1 MAGPFHSLRAMQA
14 LHLKI
19 SRKVDAREARER
31 RRESG
36 GRGERN
42 ESLQWSLINFHFHP
56 GNPETLQ
63 SVKPQTCRRLEKWQV
78 EFIYLFIKSHSQQ
91 LSTASKQCF
100 WPLICFFFYP
110 LDIELQNVRSD
121 NNSILWFSFFS
132 HLKRRP
138 HSEIKLPVAINII
151 YLSVEPEKSVSL
163 DLVVSRF
170 TAVASC
176 FFYSPF
182 WRSTANSSSATLSST
197 CFWIFLRS
205 GIQSGEETDVGRQRL
220 NWALKSLF
228 TFTHL
233 LFRTKQDAW
242 HKLIHLMKGSDFPS
256 TIACSRLS
264 DSGEDANVKGTRKV
278 DGA

>member
-151 YLSVEPEKSVSL
+151 YLSV
-163 DLVVSRF
+163 
-170 TAVASC
+170 
-176 FFYSPF
+176 
-182 WRSTANSSSATLSST
+182 
-197 CFWIFLRS
+197 
-205 GIQSGEETDVGRQRL
+205 
-220 NWALKSLF
+220 
-228 TFTHL
+228 
-233 LFRTKQDAW
+233 
-242 HKLIHLMKGSDFPS
+242 
-256 TIACSRLS
+256 
-264 DSGEDANVKGTRKV
+264 
-278 DGA
+278 

>member
-1 MAGPFHSLRAMQA
+1 MIKILHPSGQHARLR
-14 LHLKI
+14 L
-19 SRKVDAREARER
+19 R
-31 RRESG
+31 
-36 GRGERN
+36 
-42 ESLQWSLINFHFHP
+42 
-56 GNPETLQ
+56 NPETLQ

-176 FFYSPF
+176 SFYSPS
-182 WRSTANSSSATLSST
+182 WRSTANSSSATLACT
-197 CFWIFLRS
+197 CFWIFLPS
-205 GIQSGEETDVGRQRL
+205 GIQSGEETDVGR
-220 NWALKSLF
+220 
-228 TFTHL
+228 
-233 LFRTKQDAW
+233 
-242 HKLIHLMKGSDFPS
+242 
-256 TIACSRLS
+256 
-264 DSGEDANVKGTRKV
+264 
-278 DGA
+278 

>member
-1 MAGPFHSLRAMQA
+1 MAGPFHSLWAMQA

-19 SRKVDAREARER
+19 SRKVDVREARER

-63 SVKPQTCRRLEKWQV
+63 SVKPQTCRRLEKWQPPV
-78 EFIYLFIKSHSQQ
+78 DFRQPRARRIYLFIY
-91 LSTASKQCF
+91 LLNRIRNNF
-100 WPLICFFFYP
+100 PLHQSNVFDHWYVFFFIHWTSNFNMSARITTQYF
-110 LDIELQNVRSD
+110 DSR
-121 NNSILWFSFFS
+121 FFL

-151 YLSVEPEKSVSL
+151 YWSVEPEKSVSL

-176 FFYSPF
+176 SFYSPF

-205 GIQSGEETDVGRQRL
+205 GIQSGEETDVERQRL
-220 NWALKSLF
+220 NRALKSLF

-233 LFRTKQDAW
+233 LFRTMLD
-242 HKLIHLMKGSDFPS
+242 
-256 TIACSRLS
+256 T
-264 DSGEDANVKGTRKV
+264 N
-278 DGA
+278 